1 MTVVKEKPHIGRE
14 IKDYVQ
20 LFVASTLAA
29 YALEGILI
37 PNGIM
42 DGGVVG
48 LAIIGQELTGLSL
61 SLLIFLLNLPFVFLS
76 YRRIGLKFAIKT
88 MFGVASLSIMVIQFH
103 HTERVFDTTIL
114 AVVFGGILL
123 GAAIG
128 IAMRA
133 NGTLDGTEA
142 LSVVLSE
149 KLPFNVDDIILAINV
164 VIFAIAAYV
173 FDIEK
178 AGYSLISYFI
188 AATAINVVL
197 KGFATQKKIAVIT
210 SKHEDIMDTLLLQ
223 YNITST
229 HYVGKGAVSKEN
241 KNKVEIIINRLEE
254 AKVTALIKDID
265 PACFFSVTD
274 VSHVHG
280 GRFKSKSH

>member
-1 MTVVKEKPHIGRE
+1 MTVVKEKAHIGRE
-14 IKDYVQ
+14 VKDYVQ
-20 LFVASTLAA
+20 LYVAATLAA
-29 YALEGILI
+29 YSLEGILI
-37 PNGIM
+37 PNGVM

-61 SLLIFLLNLPFVFLS
+61 SLLIFLINLPFIILS
-76 YRRIGLKFAIKT
+76 YKRIGLKFAVKT
-88 MFGVASLSIMVIQFH
+88 MFGVASLSVMVIQFH
-103 HTERVFDTTIL
+103 HVERVFDTTIL

-128 IAMRA
+128 LAMRA

-164 VIFAIAAYV
+164 IIFAVAAYV

-229 HYVGKGAVSKEN
+229 HYVGTGAVSKEN
-241 KNKVEIIINRLEE
+241 KDKVEILINRLEE

-265 PACFFSVTD
+265 PNCFFSVTD

-280 GRFKSKSH
+280 GRFKSNGH

>member
-14 IKDYVQ
+14 IKDYIQ
-20 LFVASTLAA
+20 LFSAATLAA
-29 YALEGILI
+29 YSLESILI

-48 LAIIGQELTGLSL
+48 IAIIVQELTGLSL
-61 SLLIFLLNLPFVFLS
+61 SMLIFLLNLPFIVLS
-76 YRRIGLKFAIKT
+76 YKRIGLKFAFKT
-88 MFGVASLSIMVIQFH
+88 MFGVASLSVMVIQFH
-103 HTERVFDTTIL
+103 HVERVFDTTIL

-123 GAAIG
+123 GTAIG
-128 IAMRA
+128 LAMRA

-142 LSVVLSE
+142 LAVVLSE
-149 KLPFNVDDIILAINV
+149 KLPFNVDDIILIVNIF
-164 VIFAIAAYV
+164 IFAVAAYV

-197 KGFATQKKIAVIT
+197 KGFSTQKKIAVIT
-210 SKHEDIMDTLLLQ
+210 TKYEDIMDTLLLQ

-229 HYVGKGAVSKEN
+229 HYVGTGAVSKEN
-241 KNKVEIIINRLEE
+241 KDKVEIIINRLEE

-265 PACFFSVTD
+265 PDSFFSITD

-280 GRFKSKSH
+280 GRFKTKSH